1 MKKHKVAIYIRVST
15 KKQVE
20 EGYSLDAQRE
30 RLEKL
35 CETNGYIIYKVYAD
49 EGKSGKDTN
58 RPAYQEMMKDMKA
71 GKFAKILVLK
81 LDRISRSVID
91 LELMIKEMQEY
102 DVNFESASEKIDTS
116 SSFGMMFVRLLA
128 IFAQFERERIK
139 ERINDTF
146 ETMIQEGRAITGE
159 QPVGYKRDKYNKVV
173 IDEEEAPI
181 VNYFFDTYEKYNSLR
196 KASLY
201 TNEHF
206 GINKHW
212 RTYSK
217 MASQPHYYG
226 SYKGNDNYCPAYMTK
241 ERWDKIQAIRQSKN
255 VKVYGANR
263 TYIFTGLLIDSN
275 CGNKLTG
282 NHSRKKTKGT
292 YYYRCKNAIDIKGC
306 VSHKAINEEKLE
318 KFLLDNLNLYID
330 NYFSNLELEYKESK
344 TNYKDNTKKIADL
357 KEEMRRTTISY
368 NKGRIEEDEY
378 DKIYEDLEKKLA
390 KLQEEP
396 KKKDITKLKDLTK
409 IDWKTMYKELTRE
422 NKQAF
427 WRKFIKKIEIDP
439 LHYNE
444 GKEYIKIFFMD

>member
-20 EGYSLDAQRE
+20 EGYSLDAQKE
-30 RLEKL
+30 RLIKL
-35 CETNGYIIYKVYAD
+35 CETNGYIVYKVYAD

-58 RPAYQEMMKDMKA
+58 RPAYQEMMKDMRE
-71 GKFAKILVLK
+71 GKFDKILVMK

-91 LELMIKEMQEY
+91 LEVMIKEMQEY
-102 DVNFESASEKIDTS
+102 NVNFESASEKIDTS

-159 QPVGYKRDKYNKVV
+159 QPLGYKRDETNHVV

-181 VNYFFDTYEKYNSLR
+181 VNYFFDTYEKYQSLR

-201 TNEHF
+201 TNEKF

-217 MASQPHYYG
+217 MASQTHYYG
-226 SYKGNDNYCPAYMTK
+226 FYKGNDNYCPAYMTK
-241 ERWDKIQAIRQSKN
+241 ERWDKLQAIRQSKN
-255 VKVYGANR
+255 VRVFTANR
-263 TYIFTGLLIDSN
+263 TYLFTGLLVDSN

-282 NHSRKKTKGT
+282 NHAQKKTKGL
-292 YYYRCKNAIDIKGC
+292 YMYRCKLAIDSKRC
-306 VSHKAINEEKLE
+306 PSVKAINEEKLE
-318 KFLLDNLNLYID
+318 QFLLDNLNLYID
-330 NYFSNLELEYKESK
+330 EYFDSLELEYKQSK
-344 TNYKDNTKKIADL
+344 TSYADNTKKIADI
-357 KEEMRRTTISY
+357 KAEMKRTTNSY
-368 NKGRIEEDEY
+368 NKGRMEEEEY
-378 DKIYEDLEKKLA
+378 DKIYIELEKKLA
-390 KLQEEP
+390 KLQEQP
-396 KKKDITKLKDLTK
+396 VKKDTTKLKDLTK
-409 IDWKTMYKELTRE
+409 IDWKTMYNELTRE

-427 WRKFIKKIEIDP
+427 WRSFIDKIEIDP
-439 LHYNE
+439 LRYRE
-444 GKEYIKIFFMD
+444 GREYIKLFFI

>member
-20 EGYSLDAQRE
+20 EGFSLDAQKD

-58 RPAYQEMMKDMKA
+58 RSAFQEMMKDMRD
-71 GKFAKILVLK
+71 GKFDKILVLK

-146 ETMIQEGRAITGE
+146 ETMVQEGRAITGE
-159 QPVGYKRDKYNKVV
+159 QPIGYKRDENNHVV

-217 MASQPHYYG
+217 MASQTQYYG

-241 ERWDKIQAIRQSKN
+241 ERWDKIQEIRQSKN
-255 VKVYGANR
+255 IKVYGANR
-263 TYIFTGLLIDSN
+263 TYLFTGLLIDSN

-282 NHSRKKTKGT
+282 NHAQRTNSETF
-292 YYYRCKNAIDIKGC
+292 YYRCKNAIDIKRC
-306 VSHKAINEEKLE
+306 ISTKAVNEEKLE
-318 KFLLDNLNLYID
+318 QFLLDNLNLYIE
-330 NYFSNLELEYKESK
+330 NYFNSLELEYKQSK
-344 TNYKDNTKKIADL
+344 NSYKDNSKKIAAI

-368 NKGRIEEDEY
+368 NKGRIEEEEY
-378 DKIYEDLEKKLA
+378 DKIYEDLEKTLA
-390 KLQEEP
+390 KLQQEP
-396 KKKDITKLKDLTK
+396 EKKDITKLKDLTK
-409 IDWKTMYKELTRE
+409 MDWKSMYKELTRE

-427 WRKFIKKIEIDP
+427 WRSFIKKIEIDP
-439 LHYNE
+439 MNYRE
-444 GKEYIKIFFMD
+444 GKDYIKLFFV